1 MSHIRPIVRRDDE
14 VVVTWVF
21 RLTLTEGGQSAF
33 NDIYVDLPEHDRRL
47 FAAWRQGEIRALC
60 DGVVADQGPRVVG
73 LHQVLDHRLAV
84 VERHD
89 LSIESL
95 PE

>member
-21 RLTLTEGGQSAF
+21 RLTLSEDGQSAF
-33 NDIYVDLPEHDRRL
+33 NDMYVDVPEDDRRA

-73 LHQVLDHRLAV
+73 LNQVLDHRLAV

-89 LSIESL
+89 LTIESL
-95 PE
+95 PQ